1 MASLTCCLDMHD
13 DDYLGLSMN
22 EQFVNFGVPKKKFKK
37 ATAKEV
43 KKNAKHVR
51 ELKRR
56 WETEVRD
63 KLDNPENDCQKT
75 SYMCIIETLCLLII
89 E

>member
-22 EQFVNFGVPKKKFKK
+22 EQFMNFGVPKKKFKK

-43 KKNAKHVR
+43 KINAKHVR
-51 ELKRR
+51 DLKRR
-56 WETEVRD
+56 
-63 KLDNPENDCQKT
+63 
-75 SYMCIIETLCLLII
+75 
-89 E
+89 

>member
-22 EQFVNFGVPKKKFKK
+22 EQFVNFGVPKNKFKK
-37 ATAKEV
+37 PTAKDV

-51 ELKRR
+51 DLKRR
-56 WETEVRD
+56 WEMEVRD
-63 KLDNPENDCQKT
+63 KSNNTDDNYC
-75 SYMCIIETLCLLII
+75 
-89 E
+89 

>member
-1 MASLTCCLDMHD
+1 MAFLTCCLDMYD

-37 ATAKEV
+37 PTAKEV
-43 KKNAKHVR
+43 KKNGKHVR

-63 KLDNPENDCQKT
+63 RSDNPENDC
-75 SYMCIIETLCLLII
+75 
-89 E
+89 

>member
-56 WETEVRD
+56 WERRCGISWSTRRMIVR
-63 KLDNPENDCQKT
+63 KLVSCA
-75 SYMCIIETLCLLII
+75 LLKHCVC
-89 E
+89 